1 MARAGD
7 DETSFILAEHSLVAA
22 NQQGSAVHG
31 PGLRLDR
38 AAPSAR
44 AVASPRPSVPRWLE
58 SVLRVPLA
66 GKLAGANALIVLAAT
81 AAAFAVHG
89 SGAADAR
96 VLLILGLALGGSLAV
111 NVTLV
116 VIALRP
122 LADLEA
128 TAAKIWQGDFEARVP
143 TSLLADAH
151 VARIGGTLNVLLDG
165 LTSDR
170 ARMRRLAAEVISA
183 GDRERAHI
191 ARELHDSAA
200 QSLAAL
206 VYQLSAAERDVAAE
220 NVGGDH
226 TLADRI
232 GGIREIATSVLEE
245 VRLLAHTVHPR
256 VLDDLGLPAAL
267 RKLGRE
273 IQASSRTQV
282 TIYAGEDARVLP
294 APLASVLYRV
304 AQESLNNAVR
314 HAAPTEVSVRLTSTP
329 GDVSLEI
336 TDNGRGFDVDEAE
349 RRRPGMGLFT
359 MRERVAL
366 VNGEFIVDSRHGR
379 GTTIRVTLPIDQ
391 RGTT

>member
-1 MARAGD
+1 MPFRPVP
-7 DETSFILAEHSLVAA
+7 TSERGPSVRPAVSGLA
-22 NQQGSAVHG
+22 
-31 PGLRLDR
+31 R
-38 AAPSAR
+38 AAPNAR
-44 AVASPRPSVPRWLE
+44 AVRASRRPLPRWVE

-66 GKLAGANALIVLAAT
+66 GKLAGANAIIVLAAT

-89 SGAADAR
+89 GGAGDSR
-96 VLLILGLALGGSLAV
+96 VLLILGLALGGSLVV

-122 LADLEA
+122 LGDLEA
-128 TAAKIWQGDFEARVP
+128 TAAKIWQGDLEARVP

-151 VARIGGTLNVLLDG
+151 LARIGGTLNVLLDG

-200 QSLAAL
+200 QSLAAV
-206 VYQLSAAERDVAAE
+206 VYQLSAAEREAGEHGAGDAAMVE
-220 NVGGDH
+220 
-226 TLADRI
+226 RI
-232 GGIREIATSVLEE
+232 GAIKEMATSVLEE

-267 RKLGRE
+267 RRLGRE
-273 IQASSRTQV
+273 VGASTAVPVSISASESDRD
-282 TIYAGEDARVLP
+282 IP
-294 APLASVLYRV
+294 ATLASVLYRV
-304 AQESLNNAVR
+304 AQESMNNAVR
-314 HAAPTEVSVRLTSTP
+314 HGKPTAVDVRLTRGPTHVVLE
-329 GDVSLEI
+329 VS
-336 TDNGRGFDVDEAE
+336 DDGRGFDVGEAE

-366 VNGEFIVDSRHGR
+366 VNGEFSIESRPGHG
-379 GTTIRVTLPIDQ
+379 TRVRATLPLDQ
-391 RGTT
+391 RGTA